1 MEQTAAIQE
10 PQPVLQ
16 AKSSDEKY
24 TPESDEYDVRTAIL
38 PPDDVEDILVQKQIN
53 ALRRRIARGGDP
65 AVISHYEQVIIEME
79 GGTRCEEV
87 CPDKSSLSSKHM
99 RIGSTNSNASTC
111 CSDDNLVFE
120 DCSPVAASAPTVAHL
135 PTKIDGQTTPSPA
148 NRSSRIIQP
157 TLRLAPVVTTKVVQ
171 EITNKVVT
179 RTIRSIRTIQCV
191 SGGSYAQPSSP
202 IASPAPST
210 QAVRV
215 WL

>member
-1 MEQTAAIQE
+1 MEQTAAMQE
-10 PQPVLQ
+10 PQPVVQ

-38 PPDDVEDILVQKQIN
+38 PPSESEDSLVKKQIS

-65 AVISHYEQVIIEME
+65 AVISHYERLVIEME
-79 GGTRCEEV
+79 GGVGCEEV
-87 CPDKSSLSSKHM
+87 LPDKSNLSSKHM

-111 CSDDNLVFE
+111 CSDDNLDLEV
-120 DCSPVAASAPTVAHL
+120 DCSPVAASAPTAQL
-135 PTKIDGQTTPSPA
+135 PSKIHGQTTSSPA
-148 NRSSRIIQP
+148 SRSSRITQP

-171 EITNKVVT
+171 EITNRVVT

-191 SGGSYAQPSSP
+191 NGGSYAQPSSP
-202 IASPAPST
+202 LASPAPST